1 MAHVAYRRCGF
12 RMCVRDGT
20 RGWAALAGVLSA
32 QRMVVVARVPRRWL
46 RRGARVLHRDT
57 LGSTPGAAGFGR
69 CDGPSLGPGMRWRCS
84 VWLRR
89 RLANKPL
96 ERPGMIRRC
105 EGNRRRAGRSAFRWT
120 DKIPLCGW
128 WVGRDSLGQWTS
140 RSWARCGTW
149 RPLPSDG
156 PSGSYGG
163 CTDDMAGADGG
174 SGRAPSPRRDCPSR
188 GGSLVRGSRYR
199 PTGDEGQVPVVGLR
213 DEEIT

>member
-1 MAHVAYRRCGF
+1 MSRRSSKHPC
-12 RMCVRDGT
+12 
-20 RGWAALAGVLSA
+20 
-32 QRMVVVARVPRRWL
+32 
-46 RRGARVLHRDT
+46 RGA
-57 LGSTPGAAGFGR
+57 S
-69 CDGPSLGPGMRWRCS
+69 M
-84 VWLRR
+84 R
-89 RLANKPL
+89 RLTS
-96 ERPGMIRRC
+96 
-105 EGNRRRAGRSAFRWT
+105 GRSRRPSAAADADRSA

-188 GGSLVRGSRYR
+188 GGSLVRGSRHR

-213 DEEIT
+213 DEEITQGTSTVRRVHQEQGLRGLARDGEAVSRHP